1 MLETITETRMST
13 NLALI
18 ALGANLSS
26 SVGSPD
32 QSVRFALQLISRH
45 PDLTLGS
52 VSKIYYSP
60 AFPAGS
66 GPDYA
71 NACACLHTALSPEAL
86 LHVLHEIEAELGRQR
101 DGRRW
106 AARGIDLDL
115 LAMGRLVLPDHA
127 TQDAWRSL
135 PLAEQMT
142 RTPEQLILPHP
153 RMQDRAFVLLPLA
166 EIAPLWRHPRSG
178 QTVAEML
185 AALPAEDRAA
195 LRVSL
200 DNPPATHQVTVSALS
215 DSNR

>member
-1 MLETITETRMST
+1 MTT

-32 QSVRFALQLISRH
+32 QTVRFALQLISRH
-45 PDLTLGS
+45 PDLSLGS

-71 NACACLHTALSPEAL
+71 NACASLQTALSPEAL
-86 LHVLHEIEAELGRQR
+86 LQILHEIEAELGRRR
-101 DGRRW
+101 DGKRW
-106 AARGIDLDL
+106 AARGIDIDL
-115 LAMGRLVLPDHA
+115 LAMNQMILPDIA

-135 PLAEQMT
+135 ALTEQMS
-142 RTPEQLILPHP
+142 RAPDRLILPHP
-153 RMQDRAFVLLPLA
+153 RLQDRAFVLLPLA
-166 EIAPLWRHPRSG
+166 EIAPLWHHPRSG
-178 QTVAEML
+178 QTVVEML
-185 AALPAEDRAA
+185 AALPVEERDA

-200 DNPPATHQVTVSALS
+200 DNSPATHQVTVSALS